1 MSGHLKGVINIGI
14 FKRKKKIEKRAES
27 PSVLTLEGL
36 VAYGTKITREQ
47 ALEIPTV
54 AACVGK
60 LADTVARLPI
70 HLHQKVED
78 KVVEVKGDLRLKQLN
93 GETGDAM
100 NAVEMWTAALSD
112 YFLGRGAWIYIE
124 PQFEGLHYVDSRS
137 VGIIS
142 NADPIFKQFCVN
154 INGQNYYDWQFIK
167 LLRKTRNGW
176 DNVPIQEESAT
187 IFSAAYNSIKLENQ
201 MNVNGGCKPGFL
213 KSSHILTKESAD
225 MIRENYNSM
234 FSNDGGSQKGKVVVL
249 NEGIDFQ
256 AVTNTAV
263 ELQMN
268 ENKKVNSIEIC
279 KLFGFPHT
287 IIDGGASEEDKK
299 QFISVVVSIVNRI
312 ETALDTVMLYED
324 EKEKGYYWS
333 FDTRELTRGNMK
345 ERYEAYAIALEN
357 HFLQIDE
364 VRREEDYEPV
374 GFNFVTMGLGDILL
388 NPETMEVFTPNTG
401 QTSNLLTGESRAEGI
416 ELRYNHNHDSKGRFA
431 SGSGG
436 GGIANMTKLYS
447 NGGEKPK
454 EGVDKSFESGISG
467 KSTSSTGE
475 NTVDLK
481 YINSDEYKQKFNGI
495 TGNTKV
501 DKQLHSQAIA
511 QLTHRNGTYGEDLT
525 LINAET
531 GNIEGRQSKSL
542 TENGVDYNKSLNKA
556 LADNSPYS
564 LISIHNHPTNN
575 PPTGSDLA
583 SNGSKKYKLGV
594 VVTHNGRVF
603 TYKAGNKPFLAHS
616 FDNVVDK
623 NRSKGY
629 NEYEAII
636 ETLKQYQ
643 HDYGIE
649 WSER

>member
-70 HLHQKVED
+70 HLHQKVDD
-78 KVVEVKGDLRLKQLN
+78 KVVEVKGDPRLKQLN

-213 KSSHILTKESAD
+213 KSSHTLTKEAAD

-234 FSNDGGSQKGKVVVL
+234 YSNDGGSQKGKVVVL

-312 ETALDTVMLYED
+312 ETVLDTVMLYED

-345 ERYEAYAIALEN
+345 ERYEAYAIALEK

-401 QTSNLLTGESRAEGI
+401 QTSNLLTGESRAEDI

-447 NGGEKPK
+447 NGSAKPK
-454 EGVDKSFESGISG
+454 EGVDKSGESGIIRESSKPKPITEITDKAIESVPKVNISG
-467 KSTSSTGE
+467 YTDEQCAMIQKQHKELLEYSREHNDNKEVAFVFDGSLESRKEFMGSDDKIDFGRGLYGS
-475 NTVDLK
+475 NITVL
-481 YINSDEYKQKFNGI
+481 
-495 TGNTKV
+495 
-501 DKQLHSQAIA
+501 
-511 QLTHRNGTYGEDLT
+511 
-525 LINAET
+525 
-531 GNIEGRQSKSL
+531 
-542 TENGVDYNKSLNKA
+542 
-556 LADNSPYS
+556 
-564 LISIHNHPTNN
+564 HNHPRNSSYSVTDIIFFGDNSNVKTLTIVKNN
-575 PPTGSDLA
+575 GKVEYLTKNEKFDSAVFKLEYDRLYRKIVKSGTDSEKDKFVKNLL
-583 SNGSKKYKLGV
+583 NKSKSGV
-594 VVTHNGRVF
+594 
-603 TYKAGNKPFLAHS
+603 
-616 FDNVVDK
+616 
-623 NRSKGY
+623 
-629 NEYEAII
+629 I
-636 ETLKQYQ
+636 
-643 HDYGIE
+643 
-649 WSER
+649 WSERT

>member
-70 HLHQKVED
+70 HLHQKVDD
-78 KVVEVKGDLRLKQLN
+78 KVVEVKGDPRLKQLN

-176 DNVPIQEESAT
+176 GNVPIQEESAT

-213 KSSHILTKESAD
+213 KSSHTLTKEAAD

-234 FSNDGGSQKGKVVVL
+234 YSNDGGSQKGKVVVL

-345 ERYEAYAIALEN
+345 ERYEAYAIALEK

-436 GGIANMTKLYS
+436 GGVANMTKLYS
-447 NGGEKPK
+447 NGSAKPK
-454 EGVDKSFESGISG
+454 EGVDKSGESGIIRESSKPKPITEITDKAIESVPKVNISG
-467 KSTSSTGE
+467 YTDEQCAMIQKQHKELLEYSREHNDNKEVAFVFDGSLESRKEFMGSDDKIDFGRGLYGS
-475 NTVDLK
+475 NITVL
-481 YINSDEYKQKFNGI
+481 
-495 TGNTKV
+495 
-501 DKQLHSQAIA
+501 
-511 QLTHRNGTYGEDLT
+511 
-525 LINAET
+525 
-531 GNIEGRQSKSL
+531 
-542 TENGVDYNKSLNKA
+542 
-556 LADNSPYS
+556 
-564 LISIHNHPTNN
+564 HNHPRNSSYSVTDIIFFGDNSNVKTLTIVKNN
-575 PPTGSDLA
+575 GKVEYLTKNEKFDSAVFKLEYDRLYRKIVK
-583 SNGSKKYKLGV
+583 NGTDSEKDKFVKNLLNKSKSGV
-594 VVTHNGRVF
+594 
-603 TYKAGNKPFLAHS
+603 
-616 FDNVVDK
+616 
-623 NRSKGY
+623 
-629 NEYEAII
+629 I
-636 ETLKQYQ
+636 
-643 HDYGIE
+643 
-649 WSER
+649 WSERT

>member
-70 HLHQKVED
+70 HLHQKVDD
-78 KVVEVKGDLRLKQLN
+78 KVVEVKGDPRLKQLN

-213 KSSHILTKESAD
+213 KSSHTLTKEAAD

-234 FSNDGGSQKGKVVVL
+234 YSNDGGSQKGKVVVL

-312 ETALDTVMLYED
+312 ETVLDTVMLYED

-436 GGIANMTKLYS
+436 GGSAKKS
-447 NGGEKPK
+447 
-454 EGVDKSFESGISG
+454 VDKSDESGIIRESSKPKPITEITDKAIESVPKVNISG
-467 KSTSSTGE
+467 YTDEQCAMIQKQHKELLEYSREHNDNKEVAFVFDGSLESRKEFMGSDDKIDFGRGLYGS
-475 NTVDLK
+475 NITVL
-481 YINSDEYKQKFNGI
+481 
-495 TGNTKV
+495 
-501 DKQLHSQAIA
+501 
-511 QLTHRNGTYGEDLT
+511 
-525 LINAET
+525 
-531 GNIEGRQSKSL
+531 
-542 TENGVDYNKSLNKA
+542 
-556 LADNSPYS
+556 
-564 LISIHNHPTNN
+564 HNHPRNSSYSVTDIIFFGDNSNVKTLTIVKNN
-575 PPTGSDLA
+575 GKVEYLTKNEKFDSAVFKLEYDRLYRKIVK
-583 SNGSKKYKLGV
+583 NGTDSEKDKFVKNLLNKSKSGV
-594 VVTHNGRVF
+594 
-603 TYKAGNKPFLAHS
+603 
-616 FDNVVDK
+616 
-623 NRSKGY
+623 
-629 NEYEAII
+629 I
-636 ETLKQYQ
+636 
-643 HDYGIE
+643 
-649 WSER
+649 WSERT

>member
-70 HLHQKVED
+70 HLHQKVDD
-78 KVVEVKGDLRLKQLN
+78 KVVEVKGDPRLKQLN

-345 ERYEAYAIALEN
+345 ERYEAYAIALEK

-401 QTSNLLTGESRAEGI
+401 QTSNLLTGESRAEDI

-447 NGGEKPK
+447 NGGAKPK
-454 EGVDKSFESGISG
+454 EGVDKSGESGIIRESSKPKPITEITDKAIESVPKVNISG
-467 KSTSSTGE
+467 YTDEQCAMIQKQHKELLEYSREHNDNKEVAFVFDGSLESRKEFMGSDDKIDFGRGLYGS
-475 NTVDLK
+475 NITVL
-481 YINSDEYKQKFNGI
+481 
-495 TGNTKV
+495 
-501 DKQLHSQAIA
+501 
-511 QLTHRNGTYGEDLT
+511 
-525 LINAET
+525 
-531 GNIEGRQSKSL
+531 
-542 TENGVDYNKSLNKA
+542 
-556 LADNSPYS
+556 
-564 LISIHNHPTNN
+564 HNHPRNSSYSVTDIIFFGDNSNVKTLTIVKNN
-575 PPTGSDLA
+575 GKVEYLTKNEKFDSAVFKLEYDRLYRKIVK
-583 SNGSKKYKLGV
+583 NGTDSEKDKFVKNLLNKSKSGV
-594 VVTHNGRVF
+594 
-603 TYKAGNKPFLAHS
+603 
-616 FDNVVDK
+616 
-623 NRSKGY
+623 
-629 NEYEAII
+629 I
-636 ETLKQYQ
+636 
-643 HDYGIE
+643 
-649 WSER
+649 WSERT

>member
-70 HLHQKVED
+70 HLHQKADD
-78 KVVEVKGDLRLKQLN
+78 KVVEVKGDPRLKQLN

-213 KSSHILTKESAD
+213 KSSHTLTKEAAD

-234 FSNDGGSQKGKVVVL
+234 YSNDGGSQKGKVVVL

-312 ETALDTVMLYED
+312 ETVLDTVMLYED

-345 ERYEAYAIALEN
+345 ERYEAYAIALEK

-401 QTSNLLTGESRAEGI
+401 QTSNLLTGESRAEDI

-447 NGGEKPK
+447 NGSAKPK
-454 EGVDKSFESGISG
+454 EGVDKSGESGIIRESSKPKPITEITDKAIESVPKVNISG
-467 KSTSSTGE
+467 YTDEQCAMIQKQHKELLEYSREHNDNKEVAFVFDGSLESRKEFMGSDDKIDFGRGLYGS
-475 NTVDLK
+475 NITVL
-481 YINSDEYKQKFNGI
+481 
-495 TGNTKV
+495 
-501 DKQLHSQAIA
+501 
-511 QLTHRNGTYGEDLT
+511 
-525 LINAET
+525 
-531 GNIEGRQSKSL
+531 
-542 TENGVDYNKSLNKA
+542 
-556 LADNSPYS
+556 
-564 LISIHNHPTNN
+564 HNHPRNSSYSVTDIIFFGDNSNVKTLTIVKNN
-575 PPTGSDLA
+575 GKVEYLTKNEKFDSAVFKLEYDRLYRKIVKSGTDSEKDKFVKNLL
-583 SNGSKKYKLGV
+583 NKSKSGV
-594 VVTHNGRVF
+594 
-603 TYKAGNKPFLAHS
+603 
-616 FDNVVDK
+616 
-623 NRSKGY
+623 
-629 NEYEAII
+629 I
-636 ETLKQYQ
+636 
-643 HDYGIE
+643 
-649 WSER
+649 WSERT

>member
-70 HLHQKVED
+70 HLHQKVDD
-78 KVVEVKGDLRLKQLN
+78 KVVEVKGDPRLKQLN

-213 KSSHILTKESAD
+213 KSSHTLTKEAAD

-234 FSNDGGSQKGKVVVL
+234 YSNDGGSQKGKVVVL

-312 ETALDTVMLYED
+312 ETVLDTVMLYED

-345 ERYEAYAIALEN
+345 ERYEAYAIALEK

-401 QTSNLLTGESRAEGI
+401 QTSNLLTGESRAEDI

-436 GGIANMTKLYS
+436 GGS
-447 NGGEKPK
+447 SKP
-454 EGVDKSFESGISG
+454 VDKSNKNLSETLTNAEKQRILKEKVDSGELPLKINPEKQARHILNIDEISKADG
-467 KSTSSTGE
+467 RSYL
-475 NTVDLK
+475 TVDLK
-481 YINSDEYKQKFNGI
+481 GAQEIIDKYHATGDVVYVPSSKKFKEFISTNQI
-495 TGNTKV
+495 
-501 DKQLHSQAIA
+501 I
-511 QLTHRNGTYGEDLT
+511 
-525 LINAET
+525 
-531 GNIEGRQSKSL
+531 
-542 TENGVDYNKSLNKA
+542 GVDGRS
-556 LADNSPYS
+556 NSKTKQAFINYS
-564 LISIHNHPTNN
+564 KTGTHLVPT
-575 PPTGSDLA
+575 
-583 SNGSKKYKLGV
+583 KK
-594 VVTHNGRVF
+594 GRE
-603 TYKAGNKPFLAHS
+603 K
-616 FDNVVDK
+616 
-623 NRSKGY
+623 
-629 NEYEAII
+629 
-636 ETLKQYQ
+636 
-643 HDYGIE
+643 
-649 WSER
+649 

>member
-70 HLHQKVED
+70 HLHQKVDD
-78 KVVEVKGDLRLKQLN
+78 KVVEVKGDPRLKQLN

-112 YFLGRGAWIYIE
+112 YFLGRVAWIYIE

-213 KSSHILTKESAD
+213 KSSHTLTKEAAD

-234 FSNDGGSQKGKVVVL
+234 YSNDGGSQKGKVVVL

-287 IIDGGASEEDKK
+287 IIDGDASEEDKK
-299 QFISVVVSIVNRI
+299 QFISAVVSIVNRI
-312 ETALDTVMLYED
+312 ETVLDTVMLYED
-324 EKEKGYYWS
+324 EKENGYYWS

-345 ERYEAYAIALEN
+345 ERYEAYAIALEK

-401 QTSNLLTGESRAEGI
+401 QTSNLLTGESRAEDI

-447 NGGEKPK
+447 NGGAKPK
-454 EGVDKSFESGISG
+454 EGVDKSGESGIIRESSKPKPITEITDKAIESVPKVNISG
-467 KSTSSTGE
+467 YTDEQCAMIQKQHKELLEYSREHNDNKEVAFVFDGSLESRKEFMGSDDKIDFGRGLYGS
-475 NTVDLK
+475 NITVL
-481 YINSDEYKQKFNGI
+481 
-495 TGNTKV
+495 
-501 DKQLHSQAIA
+501 
-511 QLTHRNGTYGEDLT
+511 
-525 LINAET
+525 
-531 GNIEGRQSKSL
+531 
-542 TENGVDYNKSLNKA
+542 
-556 LADNSPYS
+556 
-564 LISIHNHPTNN
+564 HNHPRNSSYSVTDIIFFGDNSNVKTLTIVKNN
-575 PPTGSDLA
+575 GKVEYLTKNEKFDSAMFKLEYDRLYRKIVK
-583 SNGSKKYKLGV
+583 NGTDSEKDKFVKNLLNKSKSGV
-594 VVTHNGRVF
+594 
-603 TYKAGNKPFLAHS
+603 
-616 FDNVVDK
+616 
-623 NRSKGY
+623 
-629 NEYEAII
+629 I
-636 ETLKQYQ
+636 
-643 HDYGIE
+643 
-649 WSER
+649 WSERT

>member
-1 MSGHLKGVINIGI
+1 MSGHLIGVINIGI

-70 HLHQKVED
+70 HLHQKADD
-78 KVVEVKGDLRLKQLN
+78 KVVEVKGDPRLKQLN

-213 KSSHILTKESAD
+213 KSSHTLTKEAAD
-225 MIRENYNSM
+225 MIRENCNSM
-234 FSNDGGSQKGKVVVL
+234 YSNDGGSQKGKVVVL

-312 ETALDTVMLYED
+312 ETVLDTVMLYED

-345 ERYEAYAIALEN
+345 ERYEAYAIALEK

-401 QTSNLLTGESRAEGI
+401 QTSNLLTGESRAEDI

-447 NGGEKPK
+447 NGSAKPK
-454 EGVDKSFESGISG
+454 EGVDKSGESGIIRESSKPKPITEITDKAIESVPKVNISG
-467 KSTSSTGE
+467 YTDEQCAMIQKQHKELLEYSREHNDNKEVAFVFDGSLESRKEFMGSDDKIDFGRGLYGS
-475 NTVDLK
+475 NITVL
-481 YINSDEYKQKFNGI
+481 
-495 TGNTKV
+495 
-501 DKQLHSQAIA
+501 
-511 QLTHRNGTYGEDLT
+511 
-525 LINAET
+525 
-531 GNIEGRQSKSL
+531 
-542 TENGVDYNKSLNKA
+542 
-556 LADNSPYS
+556 
-564 LISIHNHPTNN
+564 HNHPRNSSYSVTDIIFFGDNSNVKTLTIVKNN
-575 PPTGSDLA
+575 GKVEYLTKNEKFDSAVFKLEYDRLYRKIVKSGTDSEKDKFVKNLL
-583 SNGSKKYKLGV
+583 NKSKSGV
-594 VVTHNGRVF
+594 
-603 TYKAGNKPFLAHS
+603 
-616 FDNVVDK
+616 
-623 NRSKGY
+623 
-629 NEYEAII
+629 I
-636 ETLKQYQ
+636 
-643 HDYGIE
+643 
-649 WSER
+649 WSERT

>member
-14 FKRKKKIEKRAES
+14 FKRKKKVEKRAES

-70 HLHQKVED
+70 HLHQKVDD
-78 KVVEVKGDLRLKQLN
+78 KVVEVKGDPRLKQLN

-213 KSSHILTKESAD
+213 KSSHTLTKEAAD

-234 FSNDGGSQKGKVVVL
+234 FSNDGGQKGKVVVL

-312 ETALDTVMLYED
+312 ETVLDTVMLYED

-345 ERYEAYAIALEN
+345 ERYEAYAIALEK

-431 SGSGG
+431 SGGG
-436 GGIANMTKLYS
+436 RGT
-447 NGGEKPK
+447 
-454 EGVDKSFESGISG
+454 GVDKSLKSGIINTGATSG
-467 KSTSSTGE
+467 ALFPDSKEAQDHAEQYYASVRKMKTDVSKISKNTGISE
-475 NTVDLK
+475 KDILQIKNHVFIEEHDLGGDK
-481 YINSDEYKQKFNGI
+481 PERFFPSYAMAQSWQRLIDGKNIQKHD
-495 TGNTKV
+495 V
-501 DKQLHSQAIA
+501 
-511 QLTHRNGTYGEDLT
+511 T
-525 LINAET
+525 LLKHEKM
-531 GNIEGRQSKSL
+531 E
-542 TENGVDYNKSLNKA
+542 
-556 LADNSPYS
+556 
-564 LISIHNHPTNN
+564 
-575 PPTGSDLA
+575 SDLMKQGLSQGKA
-583 SNGSKKYKLGV
+583 HCTTEKKYNYAKESREYYAEINK
-594 VVTHNGRVF
+594 HS
-603 TYKAGNKPFLAHS
+603 KARKS
-616 FDNVVDK
+616 D
-623 NRSKGY
+623 
-629 NEYEAII
+629 
-636 ETLKQYQ
+636 
-643 HDYGIE
+643 
-649 WSER
+649 

>member
-70 HLHQKVED
+70 HLHQKVDD
-78 KVVEVKGDLRLKQLN
+78 KVVEVKGDPRLKQLN

-176 DNVPIQEESAT
+176 NNVPIQEESAT

-213 KSSHILTKESAD
+213 KSSHTLTKEAAD

-234 FSNDGGSQKGKVVVL
+234 YSNDGGSQKGKVVVL

-312 ETALDTVMLYED
+312 ETVLDTVMLYED

-401 QTSNLLTGESRAEGI
+401 QTSNLLTGESRAEDI

-447 NGGEKPK
+447 NGSAKPK
-454 EGVDKSFESGISG
+454 EGVDKSGESGIIRESSKPKPITEITDKAIESVPKVNISG
-467 KSTSSTGE
+467 YTDEQCAMIQKQHKELLEYSREHNDNKEVAFVFDGSLESRKEFMGSDDKIDFGRGLYGS
-475 NTVDLK
+475 NITVL
-481 YINSDEYKQKFNGI
+481 
-495 TGNTKV
+495 
-501 DKQLHSQAIA
+501 
-511 QLTHRNGTYGEDLT
+511 
-525 LINAET
+525 
-531 GNIEGRQSKSL
+531 
-542 TENGVDYNKSLNKA
+542 
-556 LADNSPYS
+556 
-564 LISIHNHPTNN
+564 HNHPRNSSYSVTDIIFFGDNSNVKTLTIVKNN
-575 PPTGSDLA
+575 GKVEYLTKNEKFDSAMFKLEYDRLYRKIVK
-583 SNGSKKYKLGV
+583 NGTDSEKDKFVKNLLNKSKSGV
-594 VVTHNGRVF
+594 
-603 TYKAGNKPFLAHS
+603 
-616 FDNVVDK
+616 
-623 NRSKGY
+623 
-629 NEYEAII
+629 I
-636 ETLKQYQ
+636 
-643 HDYGIE
+643 
-649 WSER
+649 WSERT

>member
-70 HLHQKVED
+70 HLHQKVDD
-78 KVVEVKGDLRLKQLN
+78 KVVEVKGDPRLKQLN

-213 KSSHILTKESAD
+213 KSSHTLTKEAAD

-234 FSNDGGSQKGKVVVL
+234 YSNDGGSQKGKVVVL

-312 ETALDTVMLYED
+312 ETTLDTVMLYED

-345 ERYEAYAIALEN
+345 ERYEAYAIALEK

-401 QTSNLLTGESRAEGI
+401 QTSNLLTGESRAEDI

-447 NGGEKPK
+447 NGGAKPK
-454 EGVDKSFESGISG
+454 EGVDKSGESGIIRESSKPKPITEITDKAIESVPKVNISG
-467 KSTSSTGE
+467 YTDEQCAMIQKQHKELLEYSREHNDNKEVAFVFDGSLESRKEFMGSDDKIDFGRGLYGS
-475 NTVDLK
+475 NITVL
-481 YINSDEYKQKFNGI
+481 
-495 TGNTKV
+495 
-501 DKQLHSQAIA
+501 
-511 QLTHRNGTYGEDLT
+511 
-525 LINAET
+525 
-531 GNIEGRQSKSL
+531 
-542 TENGVDYNKSLNKA
+542 
-556 LADNSPYS
+556 
-564 LISIHNHPTNN
+564 HNHPRNSSYSVTDIIFFGDNSNVKTLTIVKNN
-575 PPTGSDLA
+575 GKVEYLTKNEKFDSAVFKLEYDRLYRKIVK
-583 SNGSKKYKLGV
+583 NGTDSEKDKFVKNLLNKSKSGV
-594 VVTHNGRVF
+594 
-603 TYKAGNKPFLAHS
+603 
-616 FDNVVDK
+616 
-623 NRSKGY
+623 
-629 NEYEAII
+629 I
-636 ETLKQYQ
+636 
-643 HDYGIE
+643 
-649 WSER
+649 WSERT

>member
-78 KVVEVKGDLRLKQLN
+78 KVVEVKGDPRLKQLN

-142 NADPIFKQFCVN
+142 NADPVFKQFCVN

-213 KSSHILTKESAD
+213 KSSHTLTKEAAD

-234 FSNDGGSQKGKVVVL
+234 YSNDGGSQKGKVVVL

-312 ETALDTVMLYED
+312 ETVLDTVMLYED

-447 NGGEKPK
+447 NGSAKPK
-454 EGVDKSFESGISG
+454 EGVDKSGESGIIRESSKPKPITEITDKAIESVPKVNISG
-467 KSTSSTGE
+467 YTDEQCAMIQKQHKELLEYSREHNDNKEVAFVFDGSLESRKEFMGSDDKIDFGRGLYGS
-475 NTVDLK
+475 NITVL
-481 YINSDEYKQKFNGI
+481 
-495 TGNTKV
+495 
-501 DKQLHSQAIA
+501 
-511 QLTHRNGTYGEDLT
+511 
-525 LINAET
+525 
-531 GNIEGRQSKSL
+531 
-542 TENGVDYNKSLNKA
+542 
-556 LADNSPYS
+556 
-564 LISIHNHPTNN
+564 HNHPRNSSYSVTDIIFFGDNSNVKTLTIVKNN
-575 PPTGSDLA
+575 GKVEYLTKNEKFDSAVFKLEYDRLYRKIVK
-583 SNGSKKYKLGV
+583 NGTDSEKDKFVKNLLNKSKSGV
-594 VVTHNGRVF
+594 
-603 TYKAGNKPFLAHS
+603 
-616 FDNVVDK
+616 
-623 NRSKGY
+623 
-629 NEYEAII
+629 I
-636 ETLKQYQ
+636 
-643 HDYGIE
+643 
-649 WSER
+649 WSERT

>member
-70 HLHQKVED
+70 HLHQKVDD
-78 KVVEVKGDLRLKQLN
+78 KVVEVKGDPRLKQLN

-213 KSSHILTKESAD
+213 KSSHTLTKEAGD

-345 ERYEAYAIALEN
+345 ERYEAYAIALEK

-401 QTSNLLTGESRAEGI
+401 QTSNLLTGESRAEDI

-447 NGGEKPK
+447 NGGAKPK
-454 EGVDKSFESGISG
+454 EGVDKSGESGIIRESSKPKPITEITDKAIESVPKVNISG
-467 KSTSSTGE
+467 YTDEQCAMIQKQHKELLEYSREHNDNKEVAFAFDGSLESRKEFMGSDDKIDFGRGLYGS
-475 NTVDLK
+475 NITVL
-481 YINSDEYKQKFNGI
+481 
-495 TGNTKV
+495 
-501 DKQLHSQAIA
+501 
-511 QLTHRNGTYGEDLT
+511 
-525 LINAET
+525 
-531 GNIEGRQSKSL
+531 
-542 TENGVDYNKSLNKA
+542 
-556 LADNSPYS
+556 
-564 LISIHNHPTNN
+564 HNHPRNSSYSVTDIIFFGDNSNVKTLTIVKNN
-575 PPTGSDLA
+575 GKVEYLTKNEKFDSAVFKLEYDRLYRKIVK
-583 SNGSKKYKLGV
+583 NGTDSEKDKFVKNLLNKSKSGV
-594 VVTHNGRVF
+594 
-603 TYKAGNKPFLAHS
+603 
-616 FDNVVDK
+616 
-623 NRSKGY
+623 
-629 NEYEAII
+629 I
-636 ETLKQYQ
+636 
-643 HDYGIE
+643 
-649 WSER
+649 WSERT

>member
-70 HLHQKVED
+70 HLHQKVDD
-78 KVVEVKGDLRLKQLN
+78 KVVEVKGDPRLKQLN

-213 KSSHILTKESAD
+213 KSSHTLTKEAAD

-234 FSNDGGSQKGKVVVL
+234 YSNDGGSQKGKVVVL

-312 ETALDTVMLYED
+312 ETVLDTVMLYED

-401 QTSNLLTGESRAEGI
+401 QTSNLLTGESRAEDI

-436 GGIANMTKLYS
+436 GGSL
-447 NGGEKPK
+447 KP
-454 EGVDKSFESGISG
+454 VDKSNKNLSKPLTPEEKKRILKEKIDSGEM
-467 KSTSSTGE
+467 KT
-475 NTVDLK
+475 NVDVTQQPKHQYSKFWKNQVKQSLMPG
-481 YINSDEYKQKFNGI
+481 SKQKPRSVLAKGAVPEELV
-495 TGNTKV
+495 K
-501 DKQLHSQAIA
+501 K
-511 QLTHRNGTYGEDLT
+511 Y
-525 LINAET
+525 
-531 GNIEGRQSKSL
+531 SL
-542 TENGVDYNKSLNKA
+542 T
-556 LADNSPYS
+556 
-564 LISIHNHPTNN
+564 
-575 PPTGSDLA
+575 
-583 SNGSKKYKLGV
+583 
-594 VVTHNGRVF
+594 GRVELSRDGSRIDEF
-603 TYKAGNKPFLAHS
+603 VNTPDFIGRTYDSELKRYVKTKTLQIRYT
-616 FDNVVDK
+616 K
-623 NRSKGY
+623 KGIHVFPTIKK
-629 NEYEAII
+629 EA
-636 ETLKQYQ
+636 
-643 HDYGIE
+643 
-649 WSER
+649 

>member
-70 HLHQKVED
+70 HLHQKVDD
-78 KVVEVKGDLRLKQLN
+78 KVVEVKGDTRLKQLN

-213 KSSHILTKESAD
+213 KSSHTLTKEAAD

-234 FSNDGGSQKGKVVVL
+234 YSNDGGSQKGKVVVL

-312 ETALDTVMLYED
+312 ETVLDTVMLYED

-345 ERYEAYAIALEN
+345 ERYEAYAIALEK

-436 GGIANMTKLYS
+436 GGSAKKN
-447 NGGEKPK
+447 
-454 EGVDKSFESGISG
+454 VDKSDESGIIDNG
-467 KSTSSTGE
+467 KSNSDREELKKAIENGTLKTKLDKKAQSAHKLGSEEYNKRIANGELPSYTEMSNMEIQKIINEYSSKGEVRKFPDNQFREVIKTDAFKGMFGDRTTG
-475 NTVDLK
+475 K
-481 YINSDEYKQKFNGI
+481 YI
-495 TGNTKV
+495 
-501 DKQLHSQAIA
+501 
-511 QLTHRNGTYGEDLT
+511 
-525 LINAET
+525 
-531 GNIEGRQSKSL
+531 
-542 TENGVDYNKSLNKA
+542 
-556 LADNSPYS
+556 
-564 LISIHNHPTNN
+564 PTNRA
-575 PPTGSDLA
+575 TIHY
-583 SNGSKKYKLGV
+583 SKKG
-594 VVTHNGRVF
+594 THLVPAAPI
-603 TYKAGNKPFLAHS
+603 K
-616 FDNVVDK
+616 
-623 NRSKGY
+623 
-629 NEYEAII
+629 
-636 ETLKQYQ
+636 
-643 HDYGIE
+643 
-649 WSER
+649 

>member
-70 HLHQKVED
+70 HLHQKVDD
-78 KVVEVKGDLRLKQLN
+78 KVVEVKGDPRLKQLN

-112 YFLGRGAWIYIE
+112 YFLGRVAWIYIE

-213 KSSHILTKESAD
+213 KSSHTLTKEAAD

-234 FSNDGGSQKGKVVVL
+234 YSNDGGSQKGKVVVL

-345 ERYEAYAIALEN
+345 ERYEAYAIALEK

-436 GGIANMTKLYS
+436 GGVANMTKLYS
-447 NGGEKPK
+447 NGSAKPK
-454 EGVDKSFESGISG
+454 EGVDKSGESGIIRESSKPKPITEITDKAIESVPKVNISG
-467 KSTSSTGE
+467 YTDEQCAMIQKQHKELLEYSREHNDNKEVAFVFDGSLESRKEFMGSDDKIDFGRGLYGS
-475 NTVDLK
+475 NITVL
-481 YINSDEYKQKFNGI
+481 
-495 TGNTKV
+495 
-501 DKQLHSQAIA
+501 
-511 QLTHRNGTYGEDLT
+511 
-525 LINAET
+525 
-531 GNIEGRQSKSL
+531 
-542 TENGVDYNKSLNKA
+542 
-556 LADNSPYS
+556 
-564 LISIHNHPTNN
+564 HNHPRNSSYSVTDIIFFGDNSNVKTLTIVKNN
-575 PPTGSDLA
+575 GKVEYLTKNEKFDSAVFKLEYDRLYRKIVK
-583 SNGSKKYKLGV
+583 NGTDSEKDKFVKNLLNKSKSGV
-594 VVTHNGRVF
+594 
-603 TYKAGNKPFLAHS
+603 
-616 FDNVVDK
+616 
-623 NRSKGY
+623 
-629 NEYEAII
+629 I
-636 ETLKQYQ
+636 
-643 HDYGIE
+643 
-649 WSER
+649 WSERT

>member
-70 HLHQKVED
+70 HLHQKVDD
-78 KVVEVKGDLRLKQLN
+78 KVVEVKGDPRLKQLN

-112 YFLGRGAWIYIE
+112 YFLGRVAWIYIE

-213 KSSHILTKESAD
+213 KSSHTLTKEAAD

-234 FSNDGGSQKGKVVVL
+234 YSNDGGSQKGKVVVL

-345 ERYEAYAIALEN
+345 ERYEAYAIALEK

-436 GGIANMTKLYS
+436 GGVANMTKLYS
-447 NGGEKPK
+447 NGNAKPK
-454 EGVDKSFESGISG
+454 EGVDKSGESGIIRESSKPKPITEITDKAIESVPKVNISG
-467 KSTSSTGE
+467 YTDEQCAMIQKQHKELLEYSREHNDNKEVAFVFDGSLESRKEFMGSDDKIDFGRGLYGS
-475 NTVDLK
+475 NITVL
-481 YINSDEYKQKFNGI
+481 
-495 TGNTKV
+495 
-501 DKQLHSQAIA
+501 
-511 QLTHRNGTYGEDLT
+511 
-525 LINAET
+525 
-531 GNIEGRQSKSL
+531 
-542 TENGVDYNKSLNKA
+542 
-556 LADNSPYS
+556 
-564 LISIHNHPTNN
+564 HNHPRNSSYSVTDIIFFGDNSNVKTLTIVKNN
-575 PPTGSDLA
+575 GKVEYLTKNEKFDSAVFKLEYDRLYRKIVK
-583 SNGSKKYKLGV
+583 NGTDSEKDKFVKNLLNKSKSGV
-594 VVTHNGRVF
+594 
-603 TYKAGNKPFLAHS
+603 
-616 FDNVVDK
+616 
-623 NRSKGY
+623 
-629 NEYEAII
+629 I
-636 ETLKQYQ
+636 
-643 HDYGIE
+643 
-649 WSER
+649 WSERT

>member
-70 HLHQKVED
+70 HLHQKVDD
-78 KVVEVKGDLRLKQLN
+78 KVVEVKGDPRLKQLN

-112 YFLGRGAWIYIE
+112 YFLGRVAWIYIE

-213 KSSHILTKESAD
+213 KSSHTLTKEAAD

-234 FSNDGGSQKGKVVVL
+234 YSNDGGSQKGKVVVL

-345 ERYEAYAIALEN
+345 ERYEAYAIALEK

-447 NGGEKPK
+447 NGSAKPK
-454 EGVDKSFESGISG
+454 EGVDKSGESGIIRESSKPKPITEITDKAIESVPKVNISG
-467 KSTSSTGE
+467 YTDEQCAMIQKQHKELLEYSREHNDNKEVAFAFDGSLESRKEFMGSDDKIDFGRGLYGS
-475 NTVDLK
+475 NITVL
-481 YINSDEYKQKFNGI
+481 
-495 TGNTKV
+495 
-501 DKQLHSQAIA
+501 
-511 QLTHRNGTYGEDLT
+511 
-525 LINAET
+525 
-531 GNIEGRQSKSL
+531 
-542 TENGVDYNKSLNKA
+542 
-556 LADNSPYS
+556 
-564 LISIHNHPTNN
+564 HNHPRNSSYSVTDIIFFGDNSNVKTLTIVKNN
-575 PPTGSDLA
+575 GKVEYLTKNEKFDSAVFKLEYDRLYRKIVK
-583 SNGSKKYKLGV
+583 NGTDSEKDKFVKNLLNKSKSGV
-594 VVTHNGRVF
+594 
-603 TYKAGNKPFLAHS
+603 
-616 FDNVVDK
+616 
-623 NRSKGY
+623 
-629 NEYEAII
+629 I
-636 ETLKQYQ
+636 
-643 HDYGIE
+643 
-649 WSER
+649 WSERT

>member
-70 HLHQKVED
+70 HLHQKVDD
-78 KVVEVKGDLRLKQLN
+78 KVVEVKGDPRLKQLN

-176 DNVPIQEESAT
+176 NNVPIQEESAT

-213 KSSHILTKESAD
+213 KSSHTLTKEAAD

-234 FSNDGGSQKGKVVVL
+234 YSNDGGSQKGKVVVL

-345 ERYEAYAIALEN
+345 ERYEAYAIALEK

-401 QTSNLLTGESRAEGI
+401 QTSNLLTGESRAEDI

-447 NGGEKPK
+447 NGGAKPK
-454 EGVDKSFESGISG
+454 EGVDKSGESGIIRESSKPKPITEITDKAIESVPKVNISG
-467 KSTSSTGE
+467 YTDEQCAMIQKQHKELLEYSREHNDNKEVAFVFDGSLESRKEFMGSDDKIDFGRGLYGS
-475 NTVDLK
+475 NITVL
-481 YINSDEYKQKFNGI
+481 
-495 TGNTKV
+495 
-501 DKQLHSQAIA
+501 
-511 QLTHRNGTYGEDLT
+511 
-525 LINAET
+525 
-531 GNIEGRQSKSL
+531 
-542 TENGVDYNKSLNKA
+542 
-556 LADNSPYS
+556 
-564 LISIHNHPTNN
+564 HNHPRNSSYSVTDIIFFGDNSNVKTLTIVKNN
-575 PPTGSDLA
+575 GKVEYLTKNEKFDSAVFKLEYDRLYRKIVK
-583 SNGSKKYKLGV
+583 NGTDSEKDKFVKNLLNKSKSGV
-594 VVTHNGRVF
+594 
-603 TYKAGNKPFLAHS
+603 
-616 FDNVVDK
+616 
-623 NRSKGY
+623 
-629 NEYEAII
+629 I
-636 ETLKQYQ
+636 
-643 HDYGIE
+643 
-649 WSER
+649 WSERT

>member
-78 KVVEVKGDLRLKQLN
+78 KVVEVKGDPRLKQLN

-213 KSSHILTKESAD
+213 KSSHTLTKEAAD

-234 FSNDGGSQKGKVVVL
+234 YSNDGGSQKGKVVVL

-312 ETALDTVMLYED
+312 ETVLDTVMLYED

-345 ERYEAYAIALEN
+345 ERYEAYAIALEK

-401 QTSNLLTGESRAEGI
+401 QTSNLLTGESRAEDI

-447 NGGEKPK
+447 NGSAKPK
-454 EGVDKSFESGISG
+454 EGVDKSGESGIIRESSKPKPITEITDKAIESVPKVNISG
-467 KSTSSTGE
+467 YTDEQCAMIQKQHKELLEYSREHNDNKEVAFVFDGSLESRKEFMGSDDKIDFGRGLYGS
-475 NTVDLK
+475 NITVL
-481 YINSDEYKQKFNGI
+481 
-495 TGNTKV
+495 
-501 DKQLHSQAIA
+501 
-511 QLTHRNGTYGEDLT
+511 
-525 LINAET
+525 
-531 GNIEGRQSKSL
+531 
-542 TENGVDYNKSLNKA
+542 
-556 LADNSPYS
+556 
-564 LISIHNHPTNN
+564 HNHPRNSSYSVTDIIFFGDNSNVKTLTIVKNN
-575 PPTGSDLA
+575 GKVEYLTKNEKFDSAVFKLEYDRLYRKIVKSGTDSEKDKFVKNLL
-583 SNGSKKYKLGV
+583 NKSKSGV
-594 VVTHNGRVF
+594 
-603 TYKAGNKPFLAHS
+603 
-616 FDNVVDK
+616 
-623 NRSKGY
+623 
-629 NEYEAII
+629 I
-636 ETLKQYQ
+636 
-643 HDYGIE
+643 
-649 WSER
+649 WSERT

>member
-78 KVVEVKGDLRLKQLN
+78 KVVEVKGDPRLKQLN

-287 IIDGGASEEDKK
+287 IIDGDASEEDKK
-299 QFISVVVSIVNRI
+299 QFISAVVSIVNRI
-312 ETALDTVMLYED
+312 ETVLDTVMLYED

-401 QTSNLLTGESRAEGI
+401 QTSNLLTGESRAEDI

-436 GGIANMTKLYS
+436 GGVANMTKLYS
-447 NGGEKPK
+447 NGSAKPK
-454 EGVDKSFESGISG
+454 EGVDKSGESGIIRESSKPKPITEITDKAIESVPKVNISG
-467 KSTSSTGE
+467 YTDEQCAMIQKQHKELLEYSREHNDNKEVAFVFDGSLESRKEFMGSDDKIDFGRGLYGS
-475 NTVDLK
+475 NITVL
-481 YINSDEYKQKFNGI
+481 
-495 TGNTKV
+495 
-501 DKQLHSQAIA
+501 
-511 QLTHRNGTYGEDLT
+511 
-525 LINAET
+525 
-531 GNIEGRQSKSL
+531 
-542 TENGVDYNKSLNKA
+542 
-556 LADNSPYS
+556 
-564 LISIHNHPTNN
+564 HNHPRNSSYSVTDIIFFGDNSNVKTLTIVKNN
-575 PPTGSDLA
+575 GKVEYLTKNEKFDSAVFKLEYDRLYRKIVK
-583 SNGSKKYKLGV
+583 NGTDSEKDKFVKNLLNKSKSGV
-594 VVTHNGRVF
+594 
-603 TYKAGNKPFLAHS
+603 
-616 FDNVVDK
+616 
-623 NRSKGY
+623 
-629 NEYEAII
+629 I
-636 ETLKQYQ
+636 
-643 HDYGIE
+643 
-649 WSER
+649 WSERT

>member
-70 HLHQKVED
+70 HLHQKVDD
-78 KVVEVKGDLRLKQLN
+78 KVVEVKGDPRLKQLN

-213 KSSHILTKESAD
+213 KSSHTLTKEAAD

-234 FSNDGGSQKGKVVVL
+234 YSNDGGSQKGKVVVL

-287 IIDGGASEEDKK
+287 IIDGGASEEDKR

-312 ETALDTVMLYED
+312 ETVLDTVMLYED

-345 ERYEAYAIALEN
+345 ERYEAYAIALEK

-401 QTSNLLTGESRAEGI
+401 QTSNLLTGESRAEDI

-447 NGGEKPK
+447 NGSAKPK
-454 EGVDKSFESGISG
+454 EGVDKSGESGIIRESSKPKPITEITDKAIESVPKVNISG
-467 KSTSSTGE
+467 YTDEQCAMIQKQHKELLEYSREHNDNKEVAFVFDGSLESRKEFMGSDDKIDFGRGLYGS
-475 NTVDLK
+475 NITVL
-481 YINSDEYKQKFNGI
+481 
-495 TGNTKV
+495 
-501 DKQLHSQAIA
+501 
-511 QLTHRNGTYGEDLT
+511 
-525 LINAET
+525 
-531 GNIEGRQSKSL
+531 
-542 TENGVDYNKSLNKA
+542 
-556 LADNSPYS
+556 
-564 LISIHNHPTNN
+564 HNHPRNSSYSVTDIIFFGDNSNVKTLTIVKNN
-575 PPTGSDLA
+575 GKVEYLTKNEKFDSAVFKLEYDRLYRKIVK
-583 SNGSKKYKLGV
+583 NGTDSEKDKFVKNLLNKSKSGV
-594 VVTHNGRVF
+594 
-603 TYKAGNKPFLAHS
+603 
-616 FDNVVDK
+616 
-623 NRSKGY
+623 
-629 NEYEAII
+629 I
-636 ETLKQYQ
+636 
-643 HDYGIE
+643 
-649 WSER
+649 WSERT

>member
-70 HLHQKVED
+70 HLHQKADD
-78 KVVEVKGDLRLKQLN
+78 KVVEIKGDPRLKQLN

-176 DNVPIQEESAT
+176 GNVPIQEESAT

-213 KSSHILTKESAD
+213 KSSHTLTKEAAD

-234 FSNDGGSQKGKVVVL
+234 YSNDGGSQKGKVVVL

-312 ETALDTVMLYED
+312 ETVLDTVMLYED

-345 ERYEAYAIALEN
+345 ERYEAYAIALEK

-401 QTSNLLTGESRAEGI
+401 QTSNLLTGESRAEDI

-447 NGGEKPK
+447 NGSAKPK
-454 EGVDKSFESGISG
+454 EGVDKSGESGIIRESSKPKPITEITDKAIESVPKVNISG
-467 KSTSSTGE
+467 YTDEQCAMIQKQHKELLEYSREHNDNKEVAFVFDGSLESRKEFMGSDDKIDFGRGLYGS
-475 NTVDLK
+475 NITVL
-481 YINSDEYKQKFNGI
+481 
-495 TGNTKV
+495 
-501 DKQLHSQAIA
+501 
-511 QLTHRNGTYGEDLT
+511 
-525 LINAET
+525 
-531 GNIEGRQSKSL
+531 
-542 TENGVDYNKSLNKA
+542 
-556 LADNSPYS
+556 
-564 LISIHNHPTNN
+564 HNHPRNSSYSVTDIIFFGDNSNVKTLTIVKNN
-575 PPTGSDLA
+575 GKVEYLTKNEKFDSAVFKLEYDRLYRKIVKSGTDSEKDKFVKNLL
-583 SNGSKKYKLGV
+583 NKSKSGV
-594 VVTHNGRVF
+594 
-603 TYKAGNKPFLAHS
+603 
-616 FDNVVDK
+616 
-623 NRSKGY
+623 
-629 NEYEAII
+629 I
-636 ETLKQYQ
+636 
-643 HDYGIE
+643 
-649 WSER
+649 WSERT

>member
-70 HLHQKVED
+70 HLHQKVDD
-78 KVVEVKGDLRLKQLN
+78 KVVEVKGDPRLKQLN

-176 DNVPIQEESAT
+176 NNVPIQEESAT

-213 KSSHILTKESAD
+213 KSSHTLTKEAAD

-234 FSNDGGSQKGKVVVL
+234 YSNDGGSQKGKVVVL

-312 ETALDTVMLYED
+312 ETVLDTVMLYED

-401 QTSNLLTGESRAEGI
+401 QTSNLLTGESRAEDI

-447 NGGEKPK
+447 NGGAKPK
-454 EGVDKSFESGISG
+454 EGVDKSGESGIIRESSKPKPITEITDKAIESVPKVNISG
-467 KSTSSTGE
+467 YTDEQCAMIQKQHKELLEYSREHNDNKEVAFVFDGSLESRKEFMGSDDKIDFGRGLYGS
-475 NTVDLK
+475 NITVL
-481 YINSDEYKQKFNGI
+481 
-495 TGNTKV
+495 
-501 DKQLHSQAIA
+501 
-511 QLTHRNGTYGEDLT
+511 
-525 LINAET
+525 
-531 GNIEGRQSKSL
+531 
-542 TENGVDYNKSLNKA
+542 
-556 LADNSPYS
+556 
-564 LISIHNHPTNN
+564 HNHPRNSSYSVTDIIFFGDNSNVKTLTIVKNN
-575 PPTGSDLA
+575 GKVEYLTKNEKFDSAVFKLEYDRLYRKIVK
-583 SNGSKKYKLGV
+583 NGTDSEKDKFVKNLLNKSKSGV
-594 VVTHNGRVF
+594 
-603 TYKAGNKPFLAHS
+603 
-616 FDNVVDK
+616 
-623 NRSKGY
+623 
-629 NEYEAII
+629 I
-636 ETLKQYQ
+636 
-643 HDYGIE
+643 
-649 WSER
+649 WSERT

>member
-78 KVVEVKGDLRLKQLN
+78 KVVEVKGDPRLKQLN

-213 KSSHILTKESAD
+213 KSSHNLTKEAAD

-234 FSNDGGSQKGKVVVL
+234 FSNDGGCKKGKVVVL

-436 GGIANMTKLYS
+436 GGVANMTKLYS
-447 NGGEKPK
+447 NGSAKPK
-454 EGVDKSFESGISG
+454 EGVDKSGESGIIRESSKPKPITEITDKAIESVPKVNISG
-467 KSTSSTGE
+467 YTDEQCAMIQKQHKELLEYSREHNDNKEVAFVFDGSLESRKEFMGSDDKIDFGRGLYGS
-475 NTVDLK
+475 NITVL
-481 YINSDEYKQKFNGI
+481 
-495 TGNTKV
+495 
-501 DKQLHSQAIA
+501 
-511 QLTHRNGTYGEDLT
+511 
-525 LINAET
+525 
-531 GNIEGRQSKSL
+531 
-542 TENGVDYNKSLNKA
+542 
-556 LADNSPYS
+556 
-564 LISIHNHPTNN
+564 HNHPRNSSYSVTDIIFFGDNSNVKTLTIVKNN
-575 PPTGSDLA
+575 GKVEYLTKNEKFDSAVFKLEYDRLYRKIVK
-583 SNGSKKYKLGV
+583 NGTDSEKDKFVKNLLNKSKSGV
-594 VVTHNGRVF
+594 
-603 TYKAGNKPFLAHS
+603 
-616 FDNVVDK
+616 
-623 NRSKGY
+623 
-629 NEYEAII
+629 I
-636 ETLKQYQ
+636 
-643 HDYGIE
+643 
-649 WSER
+649 WSERT

>member
-27 PSVLTLEGL
+27 PRVLTLEGL

-70 HLHQKVED
+70 HLHQKVDD
-78 KVVEVKGDLRLKQLN
+78 KVVEVKGDPRLKQLN

-213 KSSHILTKESAD
+213 KSSHTLTKEAAD

-234 FSNDGGSQKGKVVVL
+234 YSNDGGSQKGKVVVL

-312 ETALDTVMLYED
+312 ETVLDTVMLYED

-447 NGGEKPK
+447 NGSAKPK
-454 EGVDKSFESGISG
+454 EGVDKSGESGIIRESSKPKPITEITDKAIESVPKVNISG
-467 KSTSSTGE
+467 YTDEQCAMIQKQHKELLEYSREHNDNKEVAFVFDGSLESRKEFMGSDDKIDFGRGLYGS
-475 NTVDLK
+475 NITVL
-481 YINSDEYKQKFNGI
+481 
-495 TGNTKV
+495 
-501 DKQLHSQAIA
+501 
-511 QLTHRNGTYGEDLT
+511 
-525 LINAET
+525 
-531 GNIEGRQSKSL
+531 
-542 TENGVDYNKSLNKA
+542 
-556 LADNSPYS
+556 
-564 LISIHNHPTNN
+564 HNHPRNSSYSVTDIIFFGDNSNVKTLTIVKNN
-575 PPTGSDLA
+575 GKVEYLTKNEKFDSAMFKLEYDRLYRKIVK
-583 SNGSKKYKLGV
+583 NGTDSEKDKFVKNLLNKSKSGV
-594 VVTHNGRVF
+594 
-603 TYKAGNKPFLAHS
+603 
-616 FDNVVDK
+616 
-623 NRSKGY
+623 
-629 NEYEAII
+629 I
-636 ETLKQYQ
+636 
-643 HDYGIE
+643 
-649 WSER
+649 WSERT

>member
-70 HLHQKVED
+70 HLHQKVDD
-78 KVVEVKGDLRLKQLN
+78 KVVEVKGDPRLKQLN

-213 KSSHILTKESAD
+213 KSSHTLTKEAAD

-234 FSNDGGSQKGKVVVL
+234 YSNDGGSQKGKVVVL

-312 ETALDTVMLYED
+312 ETVLDTVMLYED

-447 NGGEKPK
+447 NGSAKPK
-454 EGVDKSFESGISG
+454 EGVDKSGESGIIRESSKPKPITEITDKAIESVPKVNISG
-467 KSTSSTGE
+467 YTDEQCAMIQKQHKELLEYSREHNDNKEVAFAFDGSLESRKEFMGSDDKIDFGRGLYGS
-475 NTVDLK
+475 NITVL
-481 YINSDEYKQKFNGI
+481 
-495 TGNTKV
+495 
-501 DKQLHSQAIA
+501 
-511 QLTHRNGTYGEDLT
+511 
-525 LINAET
+525 
-531 GNIEGRQSKSL
+531 
-542 TENGVDYNKSLNKA
+542 
-556 LADNSPYS
+556 
-564 LISIHNHPTNN
+564 HNHPRNSSYSVTDIIFFGDNSNVKTLTIVKNN
-575 PPTGSDLA
+575 GKVEYLTKNEKFDSAVFKLEYDRLYRKIVK
-583 SNGSKKYKLGV
+583 NGTDSEKDKFVKNLLNKSKSGV
-594 VVTHNGRVF
+594 
-603 TYKAGNKPFLAHS
+603 
-616 FDNVVDK
+616 
-623 NRSKGY
+623 
-629 NEYEAII
+629 I
-636 ETLKQYQ
+636 
-643 HDYGIE
+643 
-649 WSER
+649 WSERT

>member
-78 KVVEVKGDLRLKQLN
+78 KVVEVKGDPRLKQLN

-213 KSSHILTKESAD
+213 KSSHTLTKEAAD

-234 FSNDGGSQKGKVVVL
+234 YSNDGGSQKGKVVVL

-312 ETALDTVMLYED
+312 ETVLDTVMLYED

-401 QTSNLLTGESRAEGI
+401 QTSNLLTGESRAEDI

-447 NGGEKPK
+447 NGSAKPK
-454 EGVDKSFESGISG
+454 EGVDKSGESGIIRESSKPKPITEITDKAIESVPKVNISG
-467 KSTSSTGE
+467 YTDEQCAMIQKQHKELLEYSREHNDNKEVAFVFDGSLESRKEFMGSDDKIDFGRGLYGS
-475 NTVDLK
+475 NITVL
-481 YINSDEYKQKFNGI
+481 
-495 TGNTKV
+495 
-501 DKQLHSQAIA
+501 
-511 QLTHRNGTYGEDLT
+511 
-525 LINAET
+525 
-531 GNIEGRQSKSL
+531 
-542 TENGVDYNKSLNKA
+542 
-556 LADNSPYS
+556 
-564 LISIHNHPTNN
+564 HNHPRNSSYSVTDIIFFGDNSNVKTLTIVKNN
-575 PPTGSDLA
+575 GKVEYLTKNEKFDSAMFKLEYDRLYRKIVK
-583 SNGSKKYKLGV
+583 NGTDSEKDKFVKNLLNKSKSGV
-594 VVTHNGRVF
+594 
-603 TYKAGNKPFLAHS
+603 
-616 FDNVVDK
+616 
-623 NRSKGY
+623 
-629 NEYEAII
+629 I
-636 ETLKQYQ
+636 
-643 HDYGIE
+643 
-649 WSER
+649 WSERT

>member
-1 MSGHLKGVINIGI
+1 
-14 FKRKKKIEKRAES
+14 
-27 PSVLTLEGL
+27 
-36 VAYGTKITREQ
+36 
-47 ALEIPTV
+47 
-54 AACVGK
+54 
-60 LADTVARLPI
+60 
-70 HLHQKVED
+70 
-78 KVVEVKGDLRLKQLN
+78 
-93 GETGDAM
+93 M

-176 DNVPIQEESAT
+176 GNVPIQEESAT

-213 KSSHILTKESAD
+213 KSSHTLTKEAAD

-234 FSNDGGSQKGKVVVL
+234 YSNDGGSQKGKVVVL

-345 ERYEAYAIALEN
+345 ERYEAYAIALEK

-447 NGGEKPK
+447 NGGAKPK

-603 TYKAGNKPFLAHS
+603 TYKAGNKPFLANS

>member
-1 MSGHLKGVINIGI
+1 MSGHLKGVINISI

-70 HLHQKVED
+70 HLHQKVDD
-78 KVVEVKGDLRLKQLN
+78 KVVEVKGDPRLKQLN

-213 KSSHILTKESAD
+213 KSSHTLTKEAAD

-234 FSNDGGSQKGKVVVL
+234 YSNDGGSQKGKVVVL

-312 ETALDTVMLYED
+312 ETVLDTVMLYED

-447 NGGEKPK
+447 NGSAKPK
-454 EGVDKSFESGISG
+454 EGVDKSGESGIIRESSKPKPITEITDKAIESVPKVNISG
-467 KSTSSTGE
+467 YTDEQCAMIQKQHKELLEYSREHNDNKEVAFVFDGPLESRKEFMGSDDKIDFGRGLYGS
-475 NTVDLK
+475 NITVL
-481 YINSDEYKQKFNGI
+481 
-495 TGNTKV
+495 
-501 DKQLHSQAIA
+501 
-511 QLTHRNGTYGEDLT
+511 
-525 LINAET
+525 
-531 GNIEGRQSKSL
+531 
-542 TENGVDYNKSLNKA
+542 
-556 LADNSPYS
+556 
-564 LISIHNHPTNN
+564 HNHPRNSSYSVTDIIFFGDNSNVKTLTIVKNN
-575 PPTGSDLA
+575 GKVEYLTKNEKFDSAVFKLEYDRLYRKIVK
-583 SNGSKKYKLGV
+583 NGTDSEKDKFVKNLLNKSKSGV
-594 VVTHNGRVF
+594 
-603 TYKAGNKPFLAHS
+603 
-616 FDNVVDK
+616 
-623 NRSKGY
+623 
-629 NEYEAII
+629 I
-636 ETLKQYQ
+636 
-643 HDYGIE
+643 
-649 WSER
+649 WSERT

>member
-14 FKRKKKIEKRAES
+14 FKRKKKIEKRAEA

-70 HLHQKVED
+70 HLHQKADD
-78 KVVEVKGDLRLKQLN
+78 KVVEVKGDPRLKQLN

-124 PQFEGLHYVDSRS
+124 PRFEGLHYVDSRS

-213 KSSHILTKESAD
+213 KSSHTLTKEAAD

-234 FSNDGGSQKGKVVVL
+234 YSNDGGSQKGKVVVL

-345 ERYEAYAIALEN
+345 ERYEAYAIALEK

-436 GGIANMTKLYS
+436 GVGAAKKSI
-447 NGGEKPK
+447 
-454 EGVDKSFESGISG
+454 DKSSESGKIEKRPKSMKIG
-467 KSTSSTGE
+467 KKERERLSHQIATDFPNLKPDGKIHNYE
-475 NTVDLK
+475 NRNHFYRFSVNSLGDYSYHLK
-481 YINSDEYKQKFNGI
+481 IKI
-495 TGNTKV
+495 TGN
-501 DKQLHSQAIA
+501 
-511 QLTHRNGTYGEDLT
+511 EDY
-525 LINAET
+525 IN
-531 GNIEGRQSKSL
+531 IIR
-542 TENGVDYNKSLNKA
+542 
-556 LADNSPYS
+556 
-564 LISIHNHPTNN
+564 
-575 PPTGSDLA
+575 
-583 SNGSKKYKLGV
+583 KKGK
-594 VVTHNGRVF
+594 
-603 TYKAGNKPFLAHS
+603 
-616 FDNVVDK
+616 
-623 NRSKGY
+623 
-629 NEYEAII
+629 
-636 ETLKQYQ
+636 
-643 HDYGIE
+643 
-649 WSER
+649 

>member
-70 HLHQKVED
+70 HLHQKVDD
-78 KVVEVKGDLRLKQLN
+78 KVVEVKGDPRLKQLN

-213 KSSHILTKESAD
+213 KSSHTLTKEAAD

-234 FSNDGGSQKGKVVVL
+234 YSNDGGSQKGKVVVL

-345 ERYEAYAIALEN
+345 ERYEAYAIALEK

-401 QTSNLLTGESRAEGI
+401 QTSNLLTGESRAEDI

-447 NGGEKPK
+447 NGGAKPK
-454 EGVDKSFESGISG
+454 EGVDKSGESDIINKKAEQRKEFIRELKGTKAIDGTVISG
-467 KSTSSTGE
+467 VSAHAADRMIERKVSADSVKNTLQYPTSSYPGNQP
-475 NTVDLK
+475 NTNCV
-481 YINSDEYKQKFNGI
+481 QKDGLRIVYSSN
-495 TGNTKV
+495 
-501 DKQLHSQAIA
+501 
-511 QLTHRNGTYGEDLT
+511 
-525 LINAET
+525 
-531 GNIEGRQSKSL
+531 GNI
-542 TENGVDYNKSLNKA
+542 
-556 LADNSPYS
+556 
-564 LISIHNHPTNN
+564 ISAI
-575 PPTGSDLA
+575 
-583 SNGSKKYKLGV
+583 KL
-594 VVTHNGRVF
+594 
-603 TYKAGNKPFLAHS
+603 
-616 FDNVVDK
+616 
-623 NRSKGY
+623 
-629 NEYEAII
+629 
-636 ETLKQYQ
+636 
-643 HDYGIE
+643 
-649 WSER
+649 

>member
-1 MSGHLKGVINIGI
+1 
-14 FKRKKKIEKRAES
+14 
-27 PSVLTLEGL
+27 
-36 VAYGTKITREQ
+36 
-47 ALEIPTV
+47 
-54 AACVGK
+54 
-60 LADTVARLPI
+60 
-70 HLHQKVED
+70 
-78 KVVEVKGDLRLKQLN
+78 
-93 GETGDAM
+93 
-100 NAVEMWTAALSD
+100 
-112 YFLGRGAWIYIE
+112 
-124 PQFEGLHYVDSRS
+124 

-213 KSSHILTKESAD
+213 KSSHTLTKEAAD

-234 FSNDGGSQKGKVVVL
+234 YSNDGGSQKGKVVVL

-312 ETALDTVMLYED
+312 ETVLDTVMLYED

-333 FDTRELTRGNMK
+333 FDTRGNMK
-345 ERYEAYAIALEN
+345 ERYEAYAIALEK

-401 QTSNLLTGESRAEGI
+401 QTSNLLTGKSRAEGI

-436 GGIANMTKLYS
+436 GKTAKSRKNSLTKKS
-447 NGGEKPK
+447 ASVRMGKK
-454 EGVDKSFESGISG
+454 ERALVVSEINTNYHSRYEG
-467 KSTSSTGE
+467 K
-475 NTVDLK
+475 K
-481 YINSDEYKQKFNGI
+481 I
-495 TGNTKV
+495 
-501 DKQLHSQAIA
+501 
-511 QLTHRNGTYGEDLT
+511 GTY
-525 LINAET
+525 
-531 GNIEGRQSKSL
+531 
-542 TENGVDYNKSLNKA
+542 
-556 LADNSPYS
+556 YS
-564 LISIHNHPTNN
+564 GTH
-575 PPTGSDLA
+575 
-583 SNGSKKYKLGV
+583 SKKYRFEI
-594 VVTHNGRVF
+594 NG
-603 TYKAGNKPFLAHS
+603 
-616 FDNVVDK
+616 FD
-623 NRSKGY
+623 
-629 NEYEAII
+629 
-636 ETLKQYQ
+636 
-643 HDYGIE
+643 DYRFI
-649 WSER
+649 SARKIK

>member
-78 KVVEVKGDLRLKQLN
+78 KVVEVKGDPRLKQLN

-213 KSSHILTKESAD
+213 KSSHTLTKEAAD

-287 IIDGGASEEDKK
+287 IIDGDASEEDKK
-299 QFISVVVSIVNRI
+299 QFISAVVSIVNRI
-312 ETALDTVMLYED
+312 ETVLDTVMLYED

-345 ERYEAYAIALEN
+345 ERYEAYAIALEK

-401 QTSNLLTGESRAEGI
+401 QTSNLLTGESRAEDI

-447 NGGEKPK
+447 NGGAKPK
-454 EGVDKSFESGISG
+454 EGVDKSGESGIIRESSKPKPITEITDKAIESVPKVNISG
-467 KSTSSTGE
+467 YTDEQCAMIQKQHKELLEYSREHNDNKEVAFVFDGSLESRKEFMGSDDKIDFGRGLYGS
-475 NTVDLK
+475 NITVL
-481 YINSDEYKQKFNGI
+481 
-495 TGNTKV
+495 
-501 DKQLHSQAIA
+501 
-511 QLTHRNGTYGEDLT
+511 
-525 LINAET
+525 
-531 GNIEGRQSKSL
+531 
-542 TENGVDYNKSLNKA
+542 
-556 LADNSPYS
+556 
-564 LISIHNHPTNN
+564 HNHPRNSSYSVTDIIFFGDNSNVKTLTIVKNN
-575 PPTGSDLA
+575 GKVEYLTKNEKFDSAVFKLEYDRLYRKIVK
-583 SNGSKKYKLGV
+583 NGTDSEKDKFVKNLLNKSKSGV
-594 VVTHNGRVF
+594 
-603 TYKAGNKPFLAHS
+603 
-616 FDNVVDK
+616 
-623 NRSKGY
+623 
-629 NEYEAII
+629 I
-636 ETLKQYQ
+636 
-643 HDYGIE
+643 
-649 WSER
+649 WSERT

>member
-70 HLHQKVED
+70 HLHQKVDD
-78 KVVEVKGDLRLKQLN
+78 KVVEIKGDPRLKQLN

-213 KSSHILTKESAD
+213 KSSHTLTKEAAD

-234 FSNDGGSQKGKVVVL
+234 YSNDGGSQKGKVVVL

-345 ERYEAYAIALEN
+345 ERYEAYAIALEK

-436 GGIANMTKLYS
+436 GGVANMTKLYS
-447 NGGEKPK
+447 NGSAKPK
-454 EGVDKSFESGISG
+454 EGVDKSGESGIIRESSKPKPITEITDKAIESVPKVNISG
-467 KSTSSTGE
+467 YTDEQCAMIQKQHKELLEYSREHNDNKEVAFAFDGSLESRKEFMGSDDKIDFGRGLYGS
-475 NTVDLK
+475 NITVL
-481 YINSDEYKQKFNGI
+481 
-495 TGNTKV
+495 
-501 DKQLHSQAIA
+501 
-511 QLTHRNGTYGEDLT
+511 
-525 LINAET
+525 
-531 GNIEGRQSKSL
+531 
-542 TENGVDYNKSLNKA
+542 
-556 LADNSPYS
+556 
-564 LISIHNHPTNN
+564 HNHPRNSSYSVTDIIFFGDNSNVKTLTIVKNN
-575 PPTGSDLA
+575 GKVEYLTKNEKFDSAVFKLEYDRLYRKIVK
-583 SNGSKKYKLGV
+583 NGTDSEKDKFVKNLLNKSKSGV
-594 VVTHNGRVF
+594 
-603 TYKAGNKPFLAHS
+603 
-616 FDNVVDK
+616 
-623 NRSKGY
+623 
-629 NEYEAII
+629 I
-636 ETLKQYQ
+636 
-643 HDYGIE
+643 
-649 WSER
+649 WSERT